1 LRRERKISRPI
12 RLARMNLRRIL
23 QERFKPAL
31 QALLAAAPQRVDEF
45 LDMIRPAQDEKFGDY
60 QANFCMTMSKVAGK
74 PPRDLAAH
82 VVSAVNLDDLC
93 HAPEVA
99 GPGFINLKLKD
110 EFLSDSLLKS
120 LRSERLDVPPVEKPL
135 TYVVDFSSPNVA
147 KPMHVGH
154 VRSTVIGDA
163 IQRTLRLLGHK
174 VITDNHLGDWGTQFG
189 MIIYGYKNFADRA
202 AFERAPVQELSRLY
216 RLVHRLVDYFETLDS
231 LPDLEKKIQLEAQS
245 IEKLQSQIAAAAQ
258 PEKKKLE
265 KDLAARQKSLKE
277 LAEELKE
284 VRDKLTELHA
294 DADFMALAKAHK
306 SIGEAIL
313 AETAKL
319 HSGDAENL
327 RLWKEFLPHCRD
339 EIKRVYDRLSITHD
353 VEYGES
359 FYQDQLAGVVED
371 LEKRGLAKTSDGAT
385 VVFIE
390 GFESPMLIRK
400 RDGAFLYSTSDLATI
415 NFREK
420 EFHPDVVL
428 YVVDHRQSEHFQK
441 LFAAAKLCGVTTELR
456 HISFG
461 TVLGDDGKPFKTRKG
476 DTIGLNGLLDE
487 AENRA
492 YQVICQIDDAKPNG
506 AELDERQRRQ
516 VAKVIGIAAIKYA
529 DLSANRTSDYT
540 FSFDKMLA
548 ISGNSA
554 VAAQYSYARVK
565 SIFAK
570 GNIDQAALRRS
581 MTAFEFADP
590 VERGLALRLLRFS
603 EALEEVAADYRPNIL
618 TAYLYDLASDY
629 ARFFDKCP
637 VLKAEPESL
646 KNSRLALCDLTAR
659 TIELGLS
666 LLGIHVVERM

>member
-1 LRRERKISRPI
+1 
-12 RLARMNLRRIL
+12 MNLRRTL
-23 QERFKPAL
+23 QERFRPVL
-31 QALLAAAPQRVDEF
+31 EGILTAAPERVNEF
-45 LDMIRPAQDEKFGDY
+45 LEMVRPAQEEKFGDY
-60 QANFCMTMSKVAGK
+60 QANFCMTLSKVAGK
-74 PPRDLAAH
+74 PPRDLAAQ
-82 VVSAVNLDDLC
+82 VVAAVKLDDLC
-93 HAPEVA
+93 HPPEVA

-110 EFLSDSLLKS
+110 EFLSASLLMA
-120 LRSERLDVPPVEKPL
+120 LRSERLDIPAVAKPL
-135 TYVVDFSSPNVA
+135 TYVIDFSSPNIA

-174 VITDNHLGDWGTQFG
+174 VVTDNHLGDWGTQCG
-189 MIIYGYKNFADRA
+189 MNIYGYKHFVDKA
-202 AFERAPVQELSRLY
+202 AYDKSPIAELSRLY
-216 RLVHRLVDYFETLDS
+216 RLVHRLIEYFETLEG
-231 LPDLEKKIQLEAQS
+231 LPALQKKIELEAKA
-245 IEKLQSQIAAAAQ
+245 IEELTAQVGAAPPAN
-258 PEKKKLE
+258 KKKLE
-265 KDLAARQKSLKE
+265 KELDGRKKNLEDLGKE
-277 LAEELKE
+277 LASKRNL
-284 VRDKLTELHA
+284 LTEAHA
-294 DADFMALAKAHK
+294 DADFMAMAKVHK
-306 SIGEAIL
+306 DIGAAVL

-319 HSGDAENL
+319 HAGDEENL
-327 RLWKEFLPHCRD
+327 RLWREFLPHSRD
-339 EIKRVYDRLSITHD
+339 EIRRVYDRLSITHD

-359 FYQDQLAGVVED
+359 FYHDQLAGVVAD
-371 LEKRGLAKTSDGAT
+371 LEKRGLAKTSEGAT
-385 VVFIE
+385 VVFLE

-415 NFREK
+415 DFREK

-428 YVVDHRQSEHFQK
+428 YVVDHRQGEHFQK
-441 LFAAAKLCGVTTELR
+441 LFAAAKLCGVKTDLR

-506 AELDERQRRQ
+506 AELDEPVRRQ

-529 DLSANRTSDYT
+529 DLSSNRSTDYT

-570 GNIDQAALRRS
+570 GNVDPVALRKSLTR
-581 MTAFEFADP
+581 FELTDP
-590 VERGLALRLLRFS
+590 VERGLGLRLLRFS
-603 EALEEVAADYRPNIL
+603 EALEEVAVDYRPNIL

-629 ARFFDKCP
+629 ARYYDKCP
-637 VLKAEPESL
+637 VIKAEPESL
-646 KNSRLALCDLTAR
+646 RDSRFALCDLTAR
-659 TIELGLS
+659 TLELGLS

>member
-1 LRRERKISRPI
+1 
-12 RLARMNLRRIL
+12 MNLRRTL
-23 QERFKPAL
+23 QERFRPVL
-31 QALLAAAPQRVDEF
+31 QGVLTAAPQRVDEF
-45 LDMIRPAQDEKFGDY
+45 LDMVRPAQEEKFGDY
-60 QANFCMTMSKVAGK
+60 QANFCMTMSKLAGK
-74 PPRDLAAH
+74 PPRDLAAQ
-82 VVSAVNLDDLC
+82 VVAAVKLDDLC
-93 HAPEVA
+93 HPPEVA

-110 EFLSDSLLKS
+110 EFLSSSLLAA
-120 LRSERLDVPPVEKPL
+120 LRSDRLDVPMASPPR

-189 MIIYGYKNFADRA
+189 MIIYGYKHFVDKA
-202 AFERAPVQELSRLY
+202 AYERAPVPELSRLY

-231 LPDLEKKIQLEAQS
+231 FPALQTKIQLELAS
-245 IEKLQSQIAAAAQ
+245 IEKQRDQRIRT
-258 PEKKKLE
+258 PPTPVEEKKL
-265 KDLAARQKSLKE
+265 LKE
-277 LAEELKE
+277 LSSRQKGVEELIDELKS
-284 VRDKLTELHA
+284 VKGKLAEAQA
-294 DADFMALAKAHK
+294 DAEFMNLAKAHK
-306 SIGEAIL
+306 GIGEAVL

-319 HSGDAENL
+319 HSSDAENVQ
-327 RLWKEFLPHCRD
+327 LWKEFLPHCRD
-339 EIKRVYDRLSITHD
+339 EIRRVYDRLSITHD

-359 FYQDQLAGVVED
+359 FYHDQLAGVVSE
-371 LEKRGLAKTSDGAT
+371 LEKRGLAKTSDSAT

-415 NFREK
+415 DFREK

-441 LFAAAKLCGVTTELR
+441 LFAVAKLCGVTTDLR

-492 YQVICQIDDAKPNG
+492 YQVICQIDDAKTGG
-506 AELDERQRRQ
+506 AELDEPTRRH

-529 DLSANRTSDYT
+529 DLSANRSSDYV

-548 ISGNSA
+548 ITGNSA
-554 VAAQYSYARVK
+554 VPMQYSYARVK

-570 GNIDQAALRRS
+570 GNVDQVALRKS
-581 MTAFEFADP
+581 LTKFELAEP
-590 VERGLALRLLRFS
+590 VERALALRLLRFS
-603 EALEEVAADYRPNIL
+603 EALEEVVADFRPNIL

-629 ARFFDKCP
+629 ARYYDKCP
-637 VLKAEPESL
+637 VIKAEPESL
-646 KNSRLALCDLTAR
+646 RNSRFALCDLTAR

>member
-1 LRRERKISRPI
+1 
-12 RLARMNLRRIL
+12 MNLRRT
-23 QERFKPAL
+23 L
-31 QALLAAAPQRVDEF
+31 QARFRPLIENRLVAAPQRVDEF
-45 LDMIRPAQDEKFGDY
+45 LDMIRPAQDPKFGDY
-60 QANFCMTMSKVAGK
+60 QANFCMTLSKLAGK
-74 PPRDLAAH
+74 PPRDLAAEI
-82 VVSAVNLDDLC
+82 VAEITAQATLADC
-93 HAPEVA
+93 CETPEVA
-99 GPGFINLKLKD
+99 GPGFINLKFKN
-110 EFLSDSLLKS
+110 EFLGGELRKA
-120 LRSERLDVPPVEKPL
+120 LRSERLDVAVASAPR

-163 IQRTLRLLGHK
+163 IQRTLRQLGHK

-189 MIIYGYKNFADRA
+189 MIIYGFKHFADQEA
-202 AFERAPVQELSRLY
+202 YARAPVPELSRLY
-216 RLVHRLVDYFETLDS
+216 RLVHRLVDYFETLGS
-231 LPDLEKKIQLEAQS
+231 LPELEKKIQLEAGA
-245 IEKLQSQIAAAAQ
+245 IEKLQFQIAAAA
-258 PEKKKLE
+258 PADKKKLE
-265 KDLAARQKSLKE
+265 KDLAARRKSLNE
-277 LAEELKE
+277 SAEEIE
-284 VRDKLTELHA
+284 AIRDKLTEAQA
-294 DADFMALAKAHK
+294 DPSFMKMAKAHVG
-306 SIGEAIL
+306 IGEAVL
-313 AETAKL
+313 AETARL

-339 EIKRVYDRLSITHD
+339 EIRRIYDRLSITHD

-359 FYQDQLAGVVED
+359 FYHDQLATVVED
-371 LEKRGLAKTSDGAT
+371 LEKRGLAKTSEGAT
-385 VVFIE
+385 AVFLE
-390 GFESPMLIRK
+390 GFDAPMLIRK

-415 NFREK
+415 AFRER

-441 LFAAAKLCGVTTELR
+441 LFAAAKLCGVTTDLR

-492 YQVICQIDDAKPNG
+492 YQVLCQIDDAKPGG
-506 AELDERQRRQ
+506 AELDEAQRRQ
-516 VAKVIGIAAIKYA
+516 VAKVVGIAAIKYA

-548 ISGNSA
+548 LTGNSA
-554 VAAQYSYARVK
+554 VPMQYSYARVK
-565 SIFAK
+565 SIFSR
-570 GNIDQAALRRS
+570 GNIDQVALRQS
-581 MTAFEFADP
+581 LTAFELPDP

-603 EALEEVAADYRPNIL
+603 EALEEVVADYRPNIL

-659 TIELGLS
+659 TLELGLS

>member
-1 LRRERKISRPI
+1 
-12 RLARMNLRRIL
+12 MNLRRTL
-23 QERFKPAL
+23 QERFRPVL
-31 QALLAAAPQRVDEF
+31 EGVLTAAPERVNEF
-45 LDMIRPAQDEKFGDY
+45 LDMVRPAQEEKFGDY

-74 PPRDLAAH
+74 PPRDLAAQ
-82 VVSAVNLDDLC
+82 VVAAVKLDDLC
-93 HAPEVA
+93 HPPEVA

-110 EFLSDSLLKS
+110 EFLGQSLLAA
-120 LRSERLDVPPVEKPL
+120 LRSDRLDVPLASPSR

-174 VITDNHLGDWGTQFG
+174 VITDNHLGDWGTQCG
-189 MIIYGYKNFADRA
+189 MNIYGYKHFVDKA
-202 AFERAPVQELSRLY
+202 AYAKSPIAELSRLY
-216 RLVHRLVDYFETLDS
+216 RLVHRLIEYIETLEG
-231 LPDLEKKIQLEAQS
+231 LPALQKKIELEAKA
-245 IEKLQSQIAAAAQ
+245 IEELTTQVGAAPPAN
-258 PEKKKLE
+258 KKKLE
-265 KDLAARQKSLKE
+265 KDLASRQKDLEELGKE
-277 LAEELKE
+277 LASKRNL
-284 VRDKLTELHA
+284 LTEAHA
-294 DADFMALAKAHK
+294 DADFMAMAKVHK
-306 SIGEAIL
+306 DIGAAVL

-319 HSGDAENL
+319 HAGDAENL
-327 RLWKEFLPHCRD
+327 RLWREFLPHSRD
-339 EIKRVYDRLSITHD
+339 EIRRVYDRLSITHD

-359 FYQDQLAGVVED
+359 FYHDQLARVVAD

-415 NFREK
+415 DFREK

-428 YVVDHRQSEHFQK
+428 YVVDHRQGEHFQK
-441 LFAAAKLCGVTTELR
+441 LFAAAKLCGVKTDLR

-492 YQVICQIDDAKPNG
+492 YQVICQIDDAKAGGP
-506 AELDERQRRQ
+506 ELDEPTRRH

-529 DLSANRTSDYT
+529 DLSSNRSTDYV

-570 GNIDQAALRRS
+570 GNVDQVALRKS
-581 MTAFEFADP
+581 LTKFELADSL
-590 VERGLALRLLRFS
+590 ERALAIRLLRFS
-603 EALEEVAADYRPNIL
+603 EALEEVIVDYRPNIL

-646 KNSRLALCDLTAR
+646 RNSRLALCDLTAR
-659 TIELGLS
+659 TLELGLS

>member
-1 LRRERKISRPI
+1 
-12 RLARMNLRRIL
+12 MNLRRTL
-23 QERFKPAL
+23 QERFRPIIENLVAS
-31 QALLAAAPQRVDEF
+31 APERSNEF
-45 LDMIRPAQDEKFGDY
+45 LDMVRPAQDPKFGDY

-74 PPRDLAAH
+74 PPRELAAQI
-82 VVSAVNLDDLC
+82 VAAVKMDDLC

-99 GPGFINLKLKD
+99 GPGFINLKFKD
-110 EFLSDSLLKS
+110 DYLASALLTAFQSD
-120 LRSERLDVPPVEKPL
+120 RLGIAPVSSPL

-163 IQRTLRLLGHK
+163 LQRTLRFLGHK

-189 MIIYGYKNFADRA
+189 MIIYGYKHFVDKEAYQRGQVA
-202 AFERAPVQELSRLY
+202 ELSRLY
-216 RLVHRLVDYFETLDS
+216 RLVHRLVDYFETLES
-231 LPDLEKKIQLEAQS
+231 LPGIEKKIELEAGA
-245 IEKLQSQIAAAAQ
+245 IEKLRTEVAAAPPAD
-258 PEKKKLE
+258 KKKLE
-265 KDLAARQKSLKE
+265 KDLAARERSMKEISEGLKE
-277 LAEELKE
+277 A
-284 VRDKLTELHA
+284 RDKLT
-294 DADFMALAKAHK
+294 DAHQDGAFMALAKEHK
-306 SIGEAIL
+306 AIGAAVL

-319 HSGDAENL
+319 HAGDDENL
-327 RLWKEFLPHCRD
+327 RLWREFLPHCRD
-339 EIKRVYDRLSITHD
+339 EIRRVYDRLSITHD

-359 FYQDQLAGVVED
+359 FYHDQLASVVED
-371 LEKRGLAKTSDGAT
+371 LEKRGLAKSSEGAT
-385 VVFIE
+385 VVFLD
-390 GFESPMLIRK
+390 GFEAPMLIRK
-400 RDGAFLYSTSDLATI
+400 RDGAFLYSTTDLATI
-415 NFREK
+415 AFREK

-428 YVVDHRQSEHFQK
+428 YVVDHRQGEHFQK
-441 LFAAAKLCGVTTELR
+441 LFAAARLCGVKTDLR

-492 YQVICQIDDAKPNG
+492 YQVICQIDEAKG
-506 AELDERQRRQ
+506 GGLELDESQRRH
-516 VAKVIGIAAIKYA
+516 VAQVIGIAAIKYA
-529 DLSANRTSDYT
+529 DLSANRSSDYT

-565 SIFAK
+565 SIFSR
-570 GNIDQAALRRS
+570 GNIDAVALRQ
-581 MTAFEFADP
+581 TLEKVQLVDP

-603 EALEEVAADYRPNIL
+603 EAIEEVVVDYRPNIL

-629 ARFFDKCP
+629 ARFFDQCP

-646 KNSRLALCDLTAR
+646 RNSRLALCDLTAR
-659 TIELGLS
+659 TLELGLS

>member
-1 LRRERKISRPI
+1 
-12 RLARMNLRRIL
+12 MNLRRTL
-23 QERFKPAL
+23 QERFRPVL
-31 QALLAAAPQRVDEF
+31 EGLLTTAPDRLNEF
-45 LDMIRPAQDEKFGDY
+45 LEMIRPAQDDKFGDY

-74 PPRDLAAH
+74 PPRDLAAQ
-82 VVSAVNLDDLC
+82 VVAAVKLDDIC

-110 EFLSDSLLKS
+110 EFLGQSLLAA
-120 LRSERLDVPPVEKPL
+120 LRSDRLDVPLANPPR

-163 IQRTLRLLGHK
+163 IQRTLRQLGHK

-189 MIIYGYKNFADRA
+189 MIIYGYKHFLDKA
-202 AFERAPVQELSRLY
+202 AYDQAPVPELSRLY
-216 RLVHRLVDYFETLDS
+216 RLVHRLVDYFETLAS
-231 LPDLEKKIQLEAQS
+231 LPELEKKIQLEAGA
-245 IEKLQSQIAAAAQ
+245 IEKLTAQVAAAPPA
-258 PEKKKLE
+258 EKKKLD
-265 KDLAARQKSLKE
+265 KDLSARHKSLKE
-277 LAEELKE
+277 LGEDLLAT
-284 VRDKLTELHA
+284 RDKLAESQA
-294 DADFMALAKAHK
+294 DAEFMALAKVHK
-306 SIGEAIL
+306 NIGEAVL

-339 EIKRVYDRLSITHD
+339 EIRRVYDRLSITHD

-359 FYQDQLAGVVED
+359 FYHDQLAGVVSD

-400 RDGAFLYSTSDLATI
+400 RDGAFLYSTTDLATI
-415 NFREK
+415 DFREK

-428 YVVDHRQSEHFQK
+428 YVVDHRQGEHFQK
-441 LFAAAKLCGVTTELR
+441 LFAAAKLCGVKTDLR

-492 YQVICQIDDAKPNG
+492 YQVICQIDDAKTNG
-506 AELDERQRRQ
+506 AELDEPTRRH

-529 DLSANRTSDYT
+529 DLTANRSSDYV

-570 GNIDQAALRRS
+570 GDVDPVALRKS
-581 MTAFEFADP
+581 LTKFELADP
-590 VERGLALRLLRFS
+590 VERGLAMRLLRFS
-603 EALEEVAADYRPNIL
+603 EALEEVAVDYRPNIL

-629 ARFFDKCP
+629 ARFYDKCD
-637 VLKAEPESL
+637 VIRAEPESL
-646 KNSRLALCDLTAR
+646 RNSRFALCDLTAR
-659 TIELGLS
+659 TLELGLS
-666 LLGIHVVERM
+666 LLGIHVIERM